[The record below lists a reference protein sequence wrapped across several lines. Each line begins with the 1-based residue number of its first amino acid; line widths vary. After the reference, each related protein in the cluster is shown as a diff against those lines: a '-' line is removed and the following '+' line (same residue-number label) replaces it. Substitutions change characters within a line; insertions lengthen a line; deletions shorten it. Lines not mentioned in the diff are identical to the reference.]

1 MRNIYNICEGGGPYG
16 MGHVVRSFSFCKII
30 GIDKRVTTFIKSNIN
45 INDLDNIN
53 FFFKNYRLIENEEI
67 IYKEIEKNSI
77 VIFDGYNFNIALI
90 NQLSEKLKLKIIF
103 ISDIHKEV
111 PNCEILI
118 NHLPYI
124 KRTFFKSKIRKKL
137 IGTDYAILRQPFY
150 KKSPKLLS
158 DRVLICL
165 GNYRVSKLILKIFKS
180 LLNYGFDKSKVDIIF
195 NEDIRGIPKKNIH
208 KNIGALKVYKLISK
222 SKLCFITPGNISYEV
237 FSIRRNCIIGSISK
251 TQVIPAR
258 EFDKM
263 KVCVNIGKWKDANFN
278 KFDNWINKSLITA
291 QYQKFFFKKLS
302 SNKLKKELSYL
313 TI

>member
-124 KRTFFKSKIRKKL
+124 KRTFFN
-137 IGTDYAILRQPFY
+137 
-150 KKSPKLLS
+150 LL
-158 DRVLICL
+158 DDNFL
-165 GNYRVSKLILKIFKS
+165 
-180 LLNYGFDKSKVDIIF
+180 
-195 NEDIRGIPKKNIH
+195 KKN
-208 KNIGALKVYKLISK
+208 
-222 SKLCFITPGNISYEV
+222 F
-237 FSIRRNCIIGSISK
+237 
-251 TQVIPAR
+251 
-258 EFDKM
+258 
-263 KVCVNIGKWKDANFN
+263 
-278 KFDNWINKSLITA
+278 
-291 QYQKFFFKKLS
+291 
-302 SNKLKKELSYL
+302 
-313 TI
+313 